1 MLRFTGFPF
10 TRRVRL
16 QGEQIIPRRFSCSS
30 IVFIIGSVATMAV
43 MIGVRV
49 ADDSAILM
57 VGAETSQVIEGVIT
71 AEMLKKILITTAVDP
86 LPTKNVRTMCG
97 SHDAGIVVISP
108 ETGLRTWLRAMRR
121 SRVSPRLAG
130 RLRRGQL

>member
-1 MLRFTGFPF
+1 MLRFTDFPF

-43 MIGVRV
+43 SIGVRA

-57 VGAETSQVIEGVIT
+57 VA
-71 AEMLKKILITTAVDP
+71 AEMLKKLLITTAADP
-86 LPTKNVRTMCG
+86 LPIKNVRTMCG